1 VSKPSIAVDFDGFI
15 HKYITKVKPWDP
27 TRIAD
32 GPVPGA
38 IEWLTRTSKDFDIII
53 HTCRF
58 TPDEDTEAGWARV
71 IDAVKAVQQWLVT
84 EGLDP
89 DIMASFDYWTSPGK
103 PRAIKYIDDRA
114 FEYVGRFPHKGDI
127 FKRPFKHE

>member
-1 VSKPSIAVDFDGFI
+1 MSKPSIAVDFDGFI

-71 IDAVKAVQQWLVT
+71 IDAVILPAARAASAGAGT
-84 EGLDP
+84 PATTPDP
-89 DIMASFDYWTSPGK
+89 KDLP
-103 PRAIKYIDDRA
+103 
-114 FEYVGRFPHKGDI
+114 
-127 FKRPFKHE
+127 